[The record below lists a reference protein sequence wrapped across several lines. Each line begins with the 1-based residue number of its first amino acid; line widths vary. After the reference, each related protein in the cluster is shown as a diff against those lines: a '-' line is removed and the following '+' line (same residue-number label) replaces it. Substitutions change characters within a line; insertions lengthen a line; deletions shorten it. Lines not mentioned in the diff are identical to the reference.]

1 VTGSEQTEI
10 LNKYVGIQ
18 TIIPS
23 IKVYGK
29 WKYFQTYKQYILY
42 KKLGMYTKDLTVLF
56 CMGQG

>member
-1 VTGSEQTEI
+1 MTGSEQTEI

-29 WKYFQTYKQYILY
+29 WKYLQHISNIFYTNKI
-42 KKLGMYTKDLTVLF
+42 GMFAKDLTVKF
-56 CMGQG
+56 CMGQR